1 VAAGG
6 TKNRAG
12 GTGAAEPLLALARE
26 QLEQGKVA
34 EAEATARR
42 LAAAAPGNAE
52 AHLLVGEALRRGGR
66 LNDAV
71 LSFRAAL
78 GIAPGHAMAHYLM
91 GVALRDARR
100 TAEAEF
106 AFQDAAAANP
116 GLAEA
121 HLEIGNLALAQAQ
134 AAAAEAAYRRALAA
148 RPGFASAH
156 YNLGNVLRE
165 SGRLDAAAAAYREAV
180 RHKADYLEAWYNL
193 GLAETGRGR
202 LAAAAAAYGEAVA
215 LRPDFAEGHNNIGVA
230 LRGLGRMAEAEAAF
244 RRALAIRDF
253 AMPHYN
259 LAGILDQRGQRA
271 EAAAEYRQ
279 AAALEPGFPAPEID
293 LAGLLVR
300 QGEAAQGEQLYR
312 QLLAKHPVK
321 RDVQLACL
329 EQLAKLLRDL
339 GRTTEAVPLYRQLL
353 QLDAEHAEA
362 LAALCQIKAY
372 ACDWRGRDA
381 EFARLMAVTKRQLA
395 AGARTALAGFD
406 ALARPLSPAQHLA
419 IARSWAADTRRQMA
433 PWRAELDFRF
443 ERGRRHERL
452 RIGYVSQ
459 DFRNHALA
467 HLTQSL
473 YGLHDRAQFE
483 VFGYAVCRDDGSDY
497 RRAIERGC
505 EHFADIHALSDVEA
519 AQRIA
524 GDEIDIL
531 VDVMGYTTGMRMGI
545 VALRPAPVVVSFLQ
559 YPGTS
564 GADFIDYLLTDR
576 VVTTPADQE
585 LYAEKLVSLPNCYQ
599 PNDWRQPIDP
609 APVTRAD
616 CGLPDDAFV
625 FCCFNNSYKIEP
637 FIFDLWMRLLQRL
650 PQSVLWLLRVNP
662 AMERHLK
669 REAAARG
676 IPADRLVF
684 AEKTSKAKHL
694 ARQAL
699 GDLFLDTRYY
709 TAHTTASDALWGGL
723 PVLTCPGETFASRV
737 SASILQAAG
746 LPELIVPDFD
756 EYERR
761 AAHLAAHPAEL
772 RAIRERWAAQRST
785 CALFDTRR
793 YVRNL
798 ERAYRMIWDD
808 YRAGIPPR
816 PLSVTED

>member
-1 VAAGG
+1 MKSRGG
-6 TKNRAG
+6 GK
-12 GTGAAEPLLALARE
+12 GANDPLLALARAQVAE
-26 QLEQGKVA
+26 GKVA

-42 LAAAAPGNAE
+42 LVAVAPGNAE
-52 AHLLVGEALRRGGR
+52 GHLLLGEALRRGGR

-78 GIAPGHAMAHYLM
+78 GIEPGHAMAHYLM

-100 TAEAEF
+100 AAEAAF
-106 AFQDAAAANP
+106 AFQDAVAANP

-121 HLEIGNLALAQAQ
+121 HLEIGNLQLAQAQ
-134 AAAAEAAYRRALAA
+134 TAEAEAAYRRAIAA
-148 RPGFASAH
+148 RPGFAMGH

-165 SGRLDAAAAAYREAV
+165 SGRLEAAAAAYREAV
-180 RHKADYLEAWYNL
+180 RYKPDYLEAWYNL
-193 GLAETGRGR
+193 GLTEKGRER
-202 LAAAAAAYGEAVA
+202 LEEAVAAYRQAVA
-215 LRPDFAEGHNNIGVA
+215 LRPDFAEGFNNIGVA
-230 LRGLGRMAEAEAAF
+230 QRALGRMAEAEAAF
-244 RRALAIRDF
+244 RQALAIRDF

-259 LAGILDQRGQRA
+259 LAWILDQRGQRA
-271 EAAAEYRQ
+271 EAAAEYRR
-279 AAALEPGFPAPEID
+279 AAALDPNFPAAEVD

-300 QGEAAQGEQLYR
+300 EGEAAQGEQLYR
-312 QLLAKHPVK
+312 QLLAKHPEK

-329 EQLAKLLRDL
+329 EQLARLLRDG
-339 GRTTEAVPLYRQLL
+339 GRTTEAVQFYRRLL
-353 QLDAEHAEA
+353 QADPDHAEA

-372 ACDWRGRDA
+372 ACDWRGREA
-381 EFARLMAVTKRQLA
+381 EFARLMALAERQLA
-395 AGARTALAGFD
+395 AGVRTALAGFD

-419 IARSWAADTRRQMA
+419 IGRSWAEDTKRQMA

-443 ERGRRHERL
+443 DRGRRHERL

-483 VFGYAVCRDDGSDY
+483 IFGYAVCKDDGSDY
-497 RRAIERGC
+497 RKAIEQSC
-505 EHFADIHALSDVEA
+505 EHFADIQALSDLEA
-519 AQRIA
+519 ARRIA
-524 GDEIDIL
+524 ADEIDIL

-576 VVTTPADQE
+576 VVTTPEDQAH
-585 LYAEKLVSLPNCYQ
+585 YTEKLVFLPNCYQ
-599 PNDWRQPIDP
+599 PNDWQQPIDP
-609 APVTRAD
+609 ALATRAA
-616 CGLPDDAFV
+616 CGLPDDGFV

-637 FIFDLWMRLLQRL
+637 SIFDVWMRILRRV
-650 PQSVLWLLRVNP
+650 PKSVLWLLRVNP
-662 AMERHLK
+662 AMERNLK
-669 REAAARG
+669 REAEARG
-676 IPADRLVF
+676 IPAGRLVF
-684 AEKTSKAKHL
+684 AEKTTKARHL
-694 ARQAL
+694 ARQRL

-723 PVLTCPGETFASRV
+723 PVMTCPGDTFASRV
-737 SASILQAAG
+737 SASILRAAG
-746 LPELIVPDFD
+746 LPELIVPDFE

-761 AAHLAAHPAEL
+761 AVHYAEHPEEL
-772 RAIRERWAAQRST
+772 RAIRERWAAQRTS

-793 YVRNL
+793 FVRNL
-798 ERAYRMIWDD
+798 ERAYRMIRDD

-816 PLSVTED
+816 QLSVTEE